1 MVINNIELITPLLI
15 EDGEYPFFY
24 PLRVVDKDCFG
35 KEGEVKTY
43 FIKNAKHLRSLM
55 SEIARYC
62 IDKDATAYIDV
73 NPRSYEKFQNNLML
87 RLASLNVYK
96 SIQDPSI
103 TINEAVGRAED
114 YAIIVLKNPVDD
126 EKILKKLDAY
136 FKLDTALPIANTR
149 ESTYLRCILPDE
161 DYTQI
166 VLNVEDGGFCL
177 KGIDD
182 VRVLTSH
189 YGALLFRCDNE

>member
-1 MVINNIELITPLLI
+1 MVIDNIELITPLLV
-15 EDGEYPFFY
+15 EDGKYPFFY
-24 PLRVVDKDCFG
+24 PLRIVGKDCFG

-43 FIKNAKHLRSLM
+43 FIENAKHLRSLR
-55 SEIARYC
+55 SEIVRYC
-62 IDKDATAYIDV
+62 IDRDATAYIDV
-73 NPRSYEKFQNNLML
+73 NPRGYEKFQNSLML
-87 RLASLNVYK
+87 RLAQLNVHK

-103 TINEAVGRAED
+103 TINEAVGHAED

-136 FKLDTALPIANTR
+136 FKLDTTLPIANTR
-149 ESTYLRCILPDE
+149 ESTYLKCILPDI